1 MNASTTHFRSLNVVG
16 LCGRIVVVLLTLTT
30 LALAVVDADF
40 AGGGGAQPLV
50 VTVSAHGDSLT
61 SCNGVTPSQAF
72 AFLSY
77 REHLWK
83 DYLMPWVAAHRSSSL
98 GASASASMSPRIS
111 VVGRKRGCN
120 HILDARFDRSN
131 SFPNRHDSYFGR
143 SAEAMLTEWT
153 EFVSSP
159 TPSRNAVVGDVAL
172 LLIGTND
179 FLLHGKANAT
189 DVAHNIGRIVRL
201 MLNAGGGNHHE
212 RHILIGSP
220 PDLDLTRVKLSWRR
234 AARWKEYIASLH
246 SALKS
251 LASNDDGYTYCRRSI
266 SLVKSGEGGGDEG
279 VGMRS
284 RCELVVFSPEWEP
297 KQHTYD
303 GIHPNHDGE
312 KLMARHWAKA
322 LLPHLERKWMIAAA
336 NKGGVLLLPPQST
349 VVTSAVHMT
358 SESSPATP
366 VTPRR
371 DQFDNS
377 MMIAWAAL
385 VLMLVFLSKGTCVRQ
400 WLKR

>member
-1 MNASTTHFRSLNVVG
+1 
-16 LCGRIVVVLLTLTT
+16 VVVLVTLTT
-30 LALAVVDADF
+30 LALAVVEADS
-40 AGGGGAQPLV
+40 AGIPSSRGAQRFV
-50 VTVSAHGDSLT
+50 VSVSAHGDSLT
-61 SCNGVTPSQAF
+61 SCHGVTPSQAF

-83 DYLMPWVAAHRSSSL
+83 DYLMPWVAAHRSST
-98 GASASASMSPRIS
+98 SASMSPRIS

-120 HILDARFDRSN
+120 RVLDARFDRSN

-159 TPSRNAVVGDVAL
+159 TSSRDAVVGDVVL

-201 MLNAGGGNHHE
+201 MLNAGGGNHQE

-220 PDLDLTRVKLSWRR
+220 PDLDLTRVKLSWKR

-246 SALKS
+246 AALQS
-251 LASNDDGYTYCRRSI
+251 LASNDDGYTYCRRSV
-266 SLVKSGEGGGDEG
+266 SVKSGGGGGDEG

-284 RCELVVFSPEWEP
+284 CCELVVFSPEWEP

-322 LLPHLERKWMIAAA
+322 LLPHLERKWMIAA
-336 NKGGVLLLPPQST
+336 NKGDVLSVPPRST
-349 VVTSAVHMT
+349 VVTSVVHMT
-358 SESSPATP
+358 SASSPAAP

-371 DQFDNS
+371 EQDDSS
-377 MMIAWAAL
+377 MMVVWAAL
-385 VLMLVFLSKGTCVRQ
+385 VLMLVFVSKGTCVRL